1 MIRPKSRPV
10 RALARVRALRGFAR
24 ARRWTGGRRCG
35 TGRQVSAARPR
46 RFVAVAGNIGVGKST
61 LVSFLA
67 KQYKLVPHF
76 EPNEQNPYLVDF
88 YGDMPRWA
96 FHSQVFFLA
105 KKFRMHQELV
115 RATQPVIGDRTIY
128 EDAEIFAENL
138 YRRRQMSKRDY
149 LTYRELYEAIVQ
161 QLPPPDLM
169 IYLKCSMRTLRRRI
183 ALRGR
188 PEEQSI
194 PTSYLRRLQVLY
206 DGWFQRYDLSET
218 VVIETD
224 KLDYLHDLVDRIDL
238 FEQIERALKIRR

>member
-1 MIRPKSRPV
+1 MRP
-10 RALARVRALRGFAR
+10 
-24 ARRWTGGRRCG
+24 
-35 TGRQVSAARPR
+35 ARPH

-61 LVSFLA
+61 LVDFLA
-67 KQYKLVPHF
+67 RQYRLAPHF

-88 YGDMPRWA
+88 YSDMPRWA

-105 KKFRMHQELV
+105 KKFRIHQELI

-138 YRRRQMSKRDY
+138 YRRKQMTKRDY
-149 LTYRELYEAIVQ
+149 LTYRELYEAIVE

-169 IYLKCSMRTLRRRI
+169 IYLKCSMRTLKRRI

-188 PEEQSI
+188 PEEQAI
-194 PTSYLRRLQVLY
+194 PTSYLKRLQDLY
-206 DGWFQRYDLSET
+206 DGWFSRYKLSET

-224 KLDYLHDLVDRIDL
+224 KLDYLHDLVHRLDL
-238 FEQIERALKIRR
+238 FARIEKALGVRAEARVGQAAASAGPGDMSERP

>member
-1 MIRPKSRPV
+1 MK
-10 RALARVRALRGFAR
+10 
-24 ARRWTGGRRCG
+24 
-35 TGRQVSAARPR
+35 AARPP
-46 RFVAVAGNIGVGKST
+46 RFVAVAGNIGAGKST

-67 KQYKLVPHF
+67 AQYGLEPHF

-88 YGDMPRWA
+88 YDDMPRWA
-96 FHSQVFFLA
+96 FHSQMFFLA

-115 RATQPVIGDRTIY
+115 RSPSPVIGDRTIY

-161 QLPPPDLM
+161 VLPPPDLM

-194 PTSYLRRLQVLY
+194 PTSYLRRLQELY
-206 DGWFQRYDLSET
+206 DAWFRRYDLSEA

-224 KLDYLHDLVDRIDL
+224 QLDYIHDLVHRIDL
-238 FEQIERALKIRR
+238 FDQVERALAVRR

>member
-1 MIRPKSRPV
+1 M
-10 RALARVRALRGFAR
+10 
-24 ARRWTGGRRCG
+24 
-35 TGRQVSAARPR
+35 SAARPR

-61 LVSFLA
+61 LVTFLA
-67 KQYKLVPHF
+67 RQFRLTPHF

-88 YGDMPRWA
+88 YSDMPRWA

-105 KKFRMHQELV
+105 KKFRIHQELI

-138 YRRRQMSKRDY
+138 YRRKQMTRRDY
-149 LTYRELYEAIVQ
+149 QTYRELYEAIVQ

-169 IYLKCSMRTLRRRI
+169 IYLKCSMRTLRKRI

-188 PEEQSI
+188 PEEQAI
-194 PTSYLRRLQVLY
+194 PTSYLRRLQELY
-206 DGWFQRYDLSET
+206 DAWFSRYDLSET
-218 VVIETD
+218 VTIETD

-238 FEQIERALKIRR
+238 FERIEKILKLRRDPDAALDEPLE